1 MKTNLREQF
10 NEVVFIKED
19 HKYLTKNTGC
29 RLTSAT
35 QLIDKFKP
43 KFDPKGYI
51 VKAVA
56 KRENKTVNEIYQQW
70 DFKKNNALTK
80 GTYIHNT
87 IESMIDGIE
96 VVPTNNNEIE
106 WYRESLIVKNEFIND
121 LNGELLNEVLV
132 YDIDLGIAGQIDL
145 LEVLEDGSVN
155 VYDYK
160 TNESITTDSRYNTK
174 MLGELSYLD
183 DCSLNHYQLQL
194 NIYRHLLELKGI
206 KVNSVKI
213 IHINKEINIYDV
225 SKDDKSIEIVT
236 KQSELI
242 KQHNKNI

>member
-1 MKTNLREQF
+1 MNTNLREQF

-19 HKYLTKNTGC
+19 HKYLTKDTGC

-51 VKAVA
+51 IKAVA
-56 KRENKTVNEIYQQW
+56 KRENKTVNEIYEQW
-70 DFKKNNALTK
+70 EFKKNNSLLK

-87 IESMIDGIE
+87 IESLIDGIE
-96 VVPTNNNEIE
+96 ITPNNINEIE
-106 WYRESLIVKNEFIND
+106 WYSEALKVKNEFVNN
-121 LNGELLNEVLV
+121 LNGELLSEVLV
-132 YDIDLGIAGQIDL
+132 YNIDLGIAGQIDL

-155 VYDYK
+155 IYDYK
-160 TNESITTDSRYNTK
+160 TNETISTKSRYGNK
-174 MLGELSYLD
+174 MLKELNYLD
-183 DCSLNHYQLQL
+183 DCSLNHYQIQL
-194 NIYRHLLELKGI
+194 NIYRYLLELKGI

-213 IHINKEINIYDV
+213 IHINKDITVYDIP
-225 SKDDKSIEIVT
+225 KDDKSIEIVT